1 VHDISEVDI
10 VVTDRERS
18 PSPLPQLIDAQIT
31 AQIDNS
37 EGQTTT
43 TTFVYDDTEVKIAKD
58 QYIQAVQLVQHLVSI
73 KGSQEQEHPTWLELW
88 ARIREYD
95 QRIADEGLTQV
106 LTKKQKQTVKTQ
118 VLGKSPYRTRA
129 RGDLPPSA

>member
-1 VHDISEVDI
+1 MHDISEVDI

-73 KGSQEQEHPTWLELW
+73 KGSQEQEHPT
-88 ARIREYD
+88 
-95 QRIADEGLTQV
+95 
-106 LTKKQKQTVKTQ
+106 
-118 VLGKSPYRTRA
+118 
-129 RGDLPPSA
+129 